1 MRIIKKKVRDT
12 KSEPAVKRKRAILRK
27 KPRALLSAKRLR
39 DLERRFAKTSGLAF
53 AKARKQ
59 TLVSGQSVLQSEDGI
74 IFEVFPDG
82 TRHKIKEIEKPTQV
96 KRGLRLA
103 IR

>member
-1 MRIIKKKVRDT
+1 MRVIKKKVRDT
-12 KSEPAVKRKRAILRK
+12 KSEPAVKRQRAILPK
-27 KPRALLSAKRLR
+27 KTRALLSAKRLR
-39 DLERRFAKTSGLAF
+39 DLERRFVKTSGLAF
-53 AKARKQ
+53 AKARKR

-82 TRHKIKEIEKPTQV
+82 TRQKIKEIEKPTQV